1 MLSHVSKQS
10 SFLRRQSNVRKT
22 IKCNAYS
29 PVRVCTNCKHFD
41 SNNNTCKLIC
51 SVGKPI
57 QTLYCRTNEHLC
69 GTEAKY
75 FSPKY
80 TFNQE
85 YLRDVDYNDEYAV
98 YAKYVQSQGWE
109 PTPDSSDSDTDYNNY
124 DEYVKYVQSQGWE
137 PTLDNLDSDTYHY
150 DDYAVYAKYA
160 QSQGWESTPVSSHNM
175 PKDLRTILL
184 FWLGQ

>member
-1 MLSHVSKQS
+1 MLSHVQKRS
-10 SFLRRQSNVRKT
+10 SFLRRQNNVRKT
-22 IKCNAYS
+22 IKCNAYV

-41 SNNNTCKLIC
+41 PDTNTCKLIC

-57 QTLYCRTNEHLC
+57 RTLYCRTNEDLC

-85 YLRDVDYNDEYAV
+85 YLCDEDYNDE
-98 YAKYVQSQGWE
+98 
-109 PTPDSSDSDTDYNNY
+109 
-124 DEYVKYVQSQGWE
+124 
-137 PTLDNLDSDTYHY
+137 
-150 DDYAVYAKYA
+150 YAVYAKYA
-160 QSQGWESTPVSSHNM
+160 QSQGWEPTPVSSDTDYNNYDEYAKYVHSQGWEPILYNLDLDTYEYDDYNIYGEYAHSQGLKPTPDTSHNM
-175 PKDLRTILL
+175 PKDLKTVLL

>member
-1 MLSHVSKQS
+1 M
-10 SFLRRQSNVRKT
+10 
-22 IKCNAYS
+22 
-29 PVRVCTNCKHFD
+29 
-41 SNNNTCKLIC
+41 C

-57 QTLYCRTNEHLC
+57 RTLYCRTNEDLC

-75 FSPKY
+75 FSPKD

-85 YLRDVDYNDEYAV
+85 YVCDEDYNDEYAV
-98 YAKYVQSQGWE
+98 YAKYAQSQGWE
-109 PTPDSSDSDTDYNNY
+109 PTPVKIDSDTDYNNY
-124 DEYVKYVQSQGWE
+124 DEYVKYIQSQGWE

-150 DDYAVYAKYA
+150 DDYNIYNEYAVYAKYA
-160 QSQGWESTPVSSHNM
+160 QSQGWEPTPDSSHTM